1 MSSNDTLHY
10 PEGEELRRPWRDQL
24 DADCKEYFHF
34 GLVSFIIGWN
44 TMQITYDTRWV
55 AIEVVPGEP
64 LVKRHL
70 DHAKVV
76 EMRMRIPDSWFNI
89 T

>member
-1 MSSNDTLHY
+1 MTDTLHF

-24 DADCKEYFHF
+24 DADCIEYFKF
-34 GLVSFIIGWN
+34 GLVSFIVGWN
-44 TMQITYDTRWV
+44 TMQISYDTRWV
-55 AIEVVPGEP
+55 GVELVPGEP

-70 DHAKVV
+70 DHERVV

-89 T
+89 S